1 MCILPRKN
9 VRKSMCSQNNRHRLN
24 STMLSYTYNTETLIT
39 KINAT
44 PYESA
49 SVYFKEGF
57 CY

>member
-1 MCILPRKN
+1 MF
-9 VRKSMCSQNNRHRLN
+9 
-24 STMLSYTYNTETLIT
+24 SYTYNIETLIT

-57 CY
+57 CYWAQVQASTKLTYSSLILQQLLYYLN